1 MDCGSVVSSGKLGT
15 QPQHDATIAGWEAF
29 KVKGESWL
37 HKKGLLK
44 ALKKNTNHLARS
56 DASNDLAR
64 SDATNHLARSDATN
78 DPNNRGVE
86 HGPTRRDETQPDDA
100 EPIWTPKPGDSAA
113 MSELKRQLADVME
126 ETADIIDKIEKG
138 EIDTDSS
145 LISFCPRGFD
155 TPFLEP
161 FSQEKVLELNNNNN
175 NNNNNNSTNVPEM
188 GPTNVPKMGSI
199 NVSEVGLMTGAA
211 SDGPGQKKKTNK
223 QKKTKMTRM
232 MKRRVKMKK
241 DKGKDWKE
249 IEPG

>member
-44 ALKKNTNHLARS
+44 ALKKNTNHLARSDASNHLARS

-175 NNNNNNSTNVPEM
+175 NNNS
-188 GPTNVPKMGSI
+188 TNVPKMGSI

-211 SDGPGQKKKTNK
+211 SDGPGQKKKK
-223 QKKTKMTRM
+223 QKKTKMTKM

>member
-15 QPQHDATIAGWEAF
+15 QPQYDATIAGWEAF

-44 ALKKNTNHLARS
+44 ALKENILH
-56 DASNDLAR
+56 LAR

-155 TPFLEP
+155 TPFWEP

-175 NNNNNNSTNVPEM
+175 NNNS
-188 GPTNVPKMGSI
+188 TNVPKMGSI

-211 SDGPGQKKKTNK
+211 SDGPGQKKKKQKKKTNKQKTK
-223 QKKTKMTRM
+223 QKKTKMTKM